1 MAADLTYRAL
11 NADDFDD
18 MHAMV
23 SHWSVVRQLGRWPWP
38 PEPGFTRG
46 RCKPYDGEGFV
57 WGVCINDRVVG
68 SMAVTKGELGYM
80 FAPEVQGRGIAT
92 QAARDAIA
100 KAFADCDWP
109 ILYASVWHDNPAS
122 AAVLRKCGFTHWQTH
137 YTRSPARLPTPVHQY
152 RLPRPVWDRLRTT
165 AQ

>member
-100 KAFADCDWP
+100 KAFADYDWP